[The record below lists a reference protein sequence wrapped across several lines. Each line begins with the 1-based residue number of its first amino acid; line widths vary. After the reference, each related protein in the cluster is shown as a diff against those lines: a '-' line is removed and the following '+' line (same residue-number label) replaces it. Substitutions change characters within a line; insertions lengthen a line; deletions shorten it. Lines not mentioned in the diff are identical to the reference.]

1 MRSGSDEVP
10 GRVTRL
16 DRGWSTVLRRLDAE
30 PLRIRNVGADVAVG
44 DWVVPSVE
52 LDRVEAVLPRR
63 SAFVRRASFEGS
75 RAESQTIAANID
87 VVMLVHALTSPP
99 NQRRLERELVLAWD
113 SGARPVVVLTKRDLV
128 DDPAA
133 SRELAARGRPGRADR
148 DCERHQWRRCRRLG
162 GVCRG
167 QRHDRPARSE
177 RRREEHVDQRA
188 RGPRCAGHGRCAL
201 G

>member
-1 MRSGSDEVP
+1 M
-10 GRVTRL
+10 
-16 DRGWSTVLRRLDAE
+16 RRLDGE
-30 PLRIRNVGADVAVG
+30 PLRVRNVGAEVAVG

-133 SRELAARGRPGRADR
+133 SERSLHDAAPGVPIVTASGISGEGIDELAAFAAATPRSPCSGQAGSARA
-148 DCERHQWRRCRRLG
+148 
-162 GVCRG
+162 
-167 QRHDRPARSE
+167 P
-177 RRREEHVDQRA
+177 
-188 RGPRCAGHGRCAL
+188 
-201 G
+201 

>member
-1 MRSGSDEVP
+1 MRDATLSSIDERCDFRLGWNEELETSWHAIGLGEVP

-30 PLRIRNVGADVAVG
+30 PLRLRNVGAEVAVG

-113 SGARPVVVLTKRDLV
+113 SGARPVVV
-128 DDPAA
+128 
-133 SRELAARGRPGRADR
+133 
-148 DCERHQWRRCRRLG
+148 
-162 GVCRG
+162 
-167 QRHDRPARSE
+167 
-177 RRREEHVDQRA
+177 
-188 RGPRCAGHGRCAL
+188 
-201 G
+201 